1 MRDHGYFAK
10 LRTFLLNR
18 RRSQRKRPSKSMAG
32 PANRPESRFS
42 IELLESRMLLSADLA
57 AAVQAVQIVPEQ
69 TATVLVT
76 NNGPDR
82 VNNPTITAR
91 ASLDNSLDAGDVLL
105 GSSTDRGSNG
115 PGNLGAGQSGQ
126 ASIKLNF
133 ASLAPGG
140 YRLLGVVNDVGK
152 PNGLDNVGI
161 GPTILKDTDGTVS
174 MFKLTGPGQ
183 VELLADGSQWDV
195 RVTGTTAQS
204 LLTIQTSGGKRARH
218 D

>member
-10 LRTFLLNR
+10 LRAFLLNR
-18 RRSQRKRPSKSMAG
+18 RRSQRKRPSKSIAG
-32 PANRPESRFS
+32 HANRPDSRFS

-126 ASIKLNF
+126 ASIKLNL

-140 YRLLGVVNDVGK
+140 YRILGVVNDVGK